1 MLENDDRDDNKSNEQ
16 KSNFTRAAHFF
27 CTFLCRCFAWLQR
40 ETSRNFLVTL
50 NGGNG
55 VCVLTS
61 SLFFTAPHVHLA
73 FACWLPAF
81 LILSPPLQNF
91 HVVLQKKKF
100 LSVALDL
107 CRSFS
112 RWPAAYVLFFSVFVL
127 LYIPNLW
134 SKLNTLD
141 NTDTET
147 ISTFRSRLYWNF
159 SCLCITRR
167 EWLCDCPPKYP
178 RVAFGLIELF

>member
-1 MLENDDRDDNKSNEQ
+1 MAKAALENDDRDNNRSNEQ

-61 SLFFTAPHVHLA
+61 SLFFTAPHVHLT

-81 LILSPPLQNF
+81 LILSPPLKNF

-107 CRSFS
+107 CRPFS
-112 RWPAAYVLFFSVFVL
+112 RWPSLACHLISLALYSKFVDMTV
-127 LYIPNLW
+127 NL
-134 SKLNTLD
+134 S
-141 NTDTET
+141 
-147 ISTFRSRLYWNF
+147 
-159 SCLCITRR
+159 
-167 EWLCDCPPKYP
+167 
-178 RVAFGLIELF
+178 LIL